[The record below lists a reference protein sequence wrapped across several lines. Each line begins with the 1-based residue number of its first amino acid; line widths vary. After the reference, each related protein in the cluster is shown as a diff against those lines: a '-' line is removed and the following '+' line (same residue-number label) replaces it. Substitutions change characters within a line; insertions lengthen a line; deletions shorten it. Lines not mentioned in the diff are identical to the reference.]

1 MAISLYVHVPF
12 CLQKCAYC
20 NFVSYPLE
28 EETARRYRDCL
39 LKEMALCGEVLAPP
53 ERELA
58 TVYLGGGTPTCLP
71 AGLLED
77 ILEGL
82 HRYFDWPLGIE
93 ATVEANPGTVD
104 AAKLKMLREA
114 GINRLSLGVQS
125 CQDHHLDLLGRLHG
139 FRQAVEAVLLARQVG
154 FSNLNVDL
162 IFALPGQTL
171 PEWRRC
177 LEEILALA
185 PEHISA
191 YSLEVE
197 EGTPLARRIQGG
209 GLAPCEEET
218 ELAMYLEAIAF
229 LKENGY
235 EHYEISNFARPGF
248 RCRHN
253 LAYWE
258 HRPYLGLGLAAHSF
272 LDRRR
277 RANVCSLEE
286 YCARLEAGE
295 LPAGEEE
302 ELSEE
307 ALMGEAM
314 FLGLRLLEGVSLE
327 GFARRFGKNPLE
339 VFAPQIA
346 SLCRRGLLE
355 ISSGHLRLTSRGLPL
370 ANMVFRE
377 FILP

>member
-12 CLQKCAYC
+12 CLRKCAYC
-20 NFVSYPLE
+20 DFVSYPLE
-28 EETARRYRDCL
+28 EEAARRYRDCL
-39 LKEMALCGEVLAPP
+39 LKEMALYAAELVPP
-53 ERELA
+53 EREVA

-82 HRYFDWPLGIE
+82 HRHFDWPAGIE
-93 ATVEANPGTVD
+93 ATVEANPGTVE
-104 AAKLKMLREA
+104 AAKLKVLREA
-114 GINRLSLGVQS
+114 GINRLSLGLQS
-125 CQDHHLDLLGRLHG
+125 CQDRYLDLLGRPHS
-139 FRQAVEAVLLARQVG
+139 FRQAVEAALLAREAG
-154 FSNLNVDL
+154 FNNLNMDL

-171 PEWRRC
+171 SEWRRC
-177 LEEILALA
+177 LEEVLALA
-185 PEHISA
+185 PEHIST
-191 YSLEVE
+191 YSLEVA
-197 EGTPLARRIQGG
+197 EGTPLARKIQEGE
-209 GLAPCEEET
+209 LAPCGEEA
-218 ELAMYLEAIAF
+218 ELAMYLEAISF

-253 LAYWE
+253 LTYWE
-258 HRPYLGLGLAAHSF
+258 HRPYIGLGPAAHSF
-272 LDRRR
+272 LGNKR
-277 RANVCSLEE
+277 RANLSSLEE

-302 ELSEE
+302 ELSAE

-339 VFAPQIA
+339 VFGTQIA
-346 SLCRRGLLE
+346 FLCRQGLLE
-355 ISSGHLRLTSRGLPL
+355 INSGYLRLTSRGLLL
-370 ANMVFRE
+370 ANMVFGE